1 MMRRSLEF
9 NRVFLALGR
18 RFFAATLALA
28 LPLAASAA
36 ALKGG
41 VFDPPRM
48 APDFTLPGTGGK
60 AVTLSG
66 LRGKVVILEFGYT
79 SCADVCPVTL
89 AALTAARKKMG
100 APAKDLQ
107 VLFVTVDPERDSIKR
122 LGDYLAPFDATFIGI
137 GGTKQQLT
145 RMRGDYGITATRRPI
160 GDSKTDY
167 TVGHSSYL
175 YFIDRKGMLRSM
187 LPFGRP
193 ADDIVHDATMLLK
206 E

>member
-1 MMRRSLEF
+1 MMFKPMTAGFRRAAGL
-9 NRVFLALGR
+9 FLLLSVLAPLAGE
-18 RFFAATLALA
+18 AAT
-28 LPLAASAA
+28 
-36 ALKGG
+36 LKGG

-60 AVTLSG
+60 PVTLSSF
-66 LRGKVVILEFGYT
+66 RGKVVILEFGYT

-89 AALTAARKKMG
+89 ATLTAARKKLGMQ
-100 APAKDLQ
+100 AKDLQ

-122 LGDYLAPFDATFIGI
+122 LGDYLAPFDTSFVGI
-137 GGTKQQLT
+137 GGTPQQLT
-145 RMRGDYGITATRRPI
+145 KMRAVYGITATRKPI

-175 YFIDRKGMLRSM
+175 YFIDRKGALRSM

-193 ADDIVHDATMLLK
+193 AEDIAHDATLLLK